1 MCLIAHTR
9 RVSYKQKYLKNKF
22 YGVIAD
28 GNEAMKVVFSILI
41 ICDSENFNLRCLDV
55 SKCTAH
61 LLCNPISFKIQ
72 IT

>member
-1 MCLIAHTR
+1 M
-9 RVSYKQKYLKNKF
+9 
-22 YGVIAD
+22 GWVIAD
-28 GNEAMKVVFSILI
+28 ESEAKKVVFSMLI